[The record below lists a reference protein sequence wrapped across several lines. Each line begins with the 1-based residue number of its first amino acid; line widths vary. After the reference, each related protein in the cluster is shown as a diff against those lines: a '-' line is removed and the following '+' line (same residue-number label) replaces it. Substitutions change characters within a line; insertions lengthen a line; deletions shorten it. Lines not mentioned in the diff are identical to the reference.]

1 MYDEK
6 QKKTEEQPKQEVPAE
21 ETAEATQIAVTEQE
35 EFSPTLVKF
44 AKPYTFEGKTYTQID
59 LSGLESLTAKDMVD
73 AENWLTKNGTVSAL
87 PEMSMQYA
95 NFIAAR
101 ASGQPIEFF
110 KRLSPKNAIKVKN
123 RVTNFFY
130 GED

>member
-1 MYDEK
+1 MNDEK
-6 QKKTEEQPKQEVPAE
+6 QREKAMEKAAAE
-21 ETAEATQIAVTEQE
+21 TTQITVTEQE
-35 EFSPTLVKF
+35 EIPPTLVKF
-44 AKPYTFEGKTYTQID
+44 AKPYDFEGKTYTQID
-59 LSGLESLTAKDMVD
+59 LSGLETLTAKDMVD
-73 AENWLTKNGTVSAL
+73 AENWLTRNGTVSAL

-110 KRLSPKNAIKVKN
+110 ERLSPKNAIKVKN

>member
-6 QKKTEEQPKQEVPAE
+6 QRDKAENETTESTEISMTVNTPE
-21 ETAEATQIAVTEQE
+21 ET
-35 EFSPTLVKF
+35 SLTLVKF
-44 AKPYTFEGKTYTQID
+44 SKPYYFEGKEYTQVD
-59 LSGLESLTAKDMVD
+59 LSGLETLTAKDMVD
-73 AENWLTKNGTVSAL
+73 AENWLTKHGTVSAL

-95 NFIAAR
+95 NYIAAR

-110 KRLSPKNAIKVKN
+110 EKLSPKNAIKVKN

>member
-1 MYDEK
+1 MNDEK
-6 QKKTEEQPKQEVPAE
+6 RKDAAAAEKEE
-21 ETAEATQIAVTEQE
+21 IS
-35 EFSPTLVKF
+35 FSPTLVKF
-44 AKPYTFEGKTYTQID
+44 SKPYTFEGKTYTEIE
-59 LSGLESLTAKDMVD
+59 LSGLETLTAKDMVD
-73 AENWLTKNGTVSAL
+73 AENWLTRNGTVSAL

-110 KRLSPKNAIKVKN
+110 EGLSPKNAIKVKN